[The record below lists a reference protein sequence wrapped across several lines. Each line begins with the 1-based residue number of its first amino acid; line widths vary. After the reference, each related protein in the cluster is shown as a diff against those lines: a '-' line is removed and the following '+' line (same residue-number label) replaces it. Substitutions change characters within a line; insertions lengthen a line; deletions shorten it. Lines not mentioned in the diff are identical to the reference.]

1 MSGYDGYTNV
11 WLPGLDPDGTE
22 PDEVPQI
29 AVVDGNCNVTIN
41 WQRFF
46 GSFPVQGSNFVR
58 LENTAIVITA
68 T

>member
-22 PDEVPQI
+22 PDEVPQV

-46 GSFPVQGSNFVR
+46 GVFPIQGSVEVVKTGTI
-58 LENTAIVITA
+58 LPIMVV
-68 T
+68 